1 MLTIRSLGHA
11 CHTLSDGSHSI
22 ILDPFLTGNPDA
34 ARGPGEVDV
43 EAVLPSHGHADHFGD
58 TLAIAKRLGCPV
70 VACAE
75 LAGYCARQGCATVGM
90 HIGGQRQF
98 DFGTV
103 KLTQAWHGS
112 AMTVEGRTEY
122 VGPAVGFLV
131 TMGGVTVYFAGDTGL
146 FGDMRLIGD
155 EGVDVAI
162 LPIGDNYTMGPADA
176 LRAVDFLRPGM
187 VIPMHYHAFEAIRQ
201 DAGAFAA
208 AVEKHGAKCAVLAPG
223 EETTA

>member
-11 CHTLSDGSHSI
+11 CYVLSAGGFSV
-22 ILDPFLTGNPDA
+22 ILDPFLSGNPDA
-34 ARGPGEVDV
+34 VCGPEAVAV
-43 EAVLPSHGHADHFGD
+43 NAVLPSHGHGDHFGD
-58 TLAIAKRLGCPV
+58 TIAIAKRLGCPV
-70 VACAE
+70 IACAE
-75 LAGYCARQGCATVGM
+75 LAGFCARAGCQTVGM
-90 HIGGQRQF
+90 HIGGQRAY

-112 AMTVEGRTEY
+112 AMTVGDKVEY

-162 LPIGDNYTMGPADA
+162 LPIGDNYTMGPKDA
-176 LRAVDFLRPGM
+176 LRAVEFLRPKV
-187 VIPMHYHAFEAIRQ
+187 VIP
-201 DAGAFAA
+201 
-208 AVEKHGAKCAVLAPG
+208 
-223 EETTA
+223 